1 MDYKGQKL
9 SARNT
14 FIINP
19 KGEVAK
25 VFIKVDPTTHSED
38 VLKSLAEL
46 QKGS

>member
-1 MDYKGQKL
+1 MQYQGTKMA
-9 SARNT
+9 ARNT

-25 VFIKVDPTTHSED
+25 VFVKVDPTTHSED
-38 VLKSLAEL
+38 VMKALAEL